1 MSTALYQF
9 EGALRLIAK
18 LNAERDEA
26 REALSNIGVSGGVSQ
41 QNGESMQ
48 MDSTQ
53 LPENLASQVEN
64 TSNAYVID

>member
-1 MSTALYQF
+1 MSTTLYQF

-26 REALSNIGVSGGVSQ
+26 REALMNIGASGGVSQ

-48 MDSTQ
+48 MDGTE
-53 LPENLASQVEN
+53 LPEDLASKVED
-64 TSNAYVID
+64 TSNA